1 MKYVEAMFLPEGP
14 AEPPSQ
20 ERLTGVLRT
29 VLIRAAIDSAADTL
43 NGVSPTV
50 DDLSVSLQR
59 LMEAA
64 EELMD
69 EADDHVCYSEV
80 DFDYDDERVLFVPV
94 GQATPVEGQL
104 NRATFLRG
112 EEVAIVKLSDLKA
125 LIEAAGA
132 TARAQ

>member
-1 MKYVEAMFLPEGP
+1 MKYVEAMYLPDGP

-20 ERLTGVLRT
+20 ECLTGVLRT
-29 VLIRAAIDSAADTL
+29 AAMREAIDAAADTL
-43 NGVSPTV
+43 NTESPAV
-50 DDLSVSLQR
+50 DDLSISLQR

-64 EELMD
+64 ERLMD

-104 NRATFLRG
+104 NRASFLRG
-112 EEVAIVKLSDLKA
+112 DEIAIVRLSDLKV
-125 LIEAAGA
+125 LIEAAGV